1 MSYRGILRTLLV
13 RGGKQELPSQ
23 HQSVAR
29 ASLHMPVAQYQHNNS
44 TSASWAW
51 PRALGEPEVAHGRSH
66 AVAAWRRGGVALL
79 LCFCGVRSYE
89 HFQQLMDVDR
99 ALPTRRPR
107 SMGASVPV
115 AHARVPAT
123 SRLRCAPPPREP
135 FASFACLVRTRGLQ
149 LGMEQS
155 NIDVEAACLARRT
168 WRLLAVLFVLCSRA
182 FSYLANES
190 CARRR
195 GFAWC
200 GQEKDATKV
209 GFTKFGKISR
219 FDEITGGVWGGHITA
234 VNISARA
241 RIWRFLL
248 RLRAASSCALLGTY
262 LSSHPSP
269 PPSAPPRMIA
279 SRQTAHTHMI
289 VWSHTQLQYTKE
301 TSECQIVDSRGRSKR
316 FCDSRKKRCE

>member
-1 MSYRGILRTLLV
+1 MSYQGILRTLLV

-29 ASLHMPVAQYQHNNS
+29 ASLHMPVAQYQPSNS

-51 PRALGEPEVAHGRSH
+51 PCALGEPEVAHGRSH
-66 AVAAWRRGGVALL
+66 AVAAWRRGGGALL
-79 LCFCGVRSYE
+79 LCFCGARPCQ
-89 HFQQLMDVDR
+89 HFQQPMDVDR
-99 ALPTRRPR
+99 ALPTRRLR
-107 SMGASVPV
+107 TMGARVPV
-115 AHARVPAT
+115 ASERVPAT
-123 SRLRCAPPPREP
+123 SLRCASPPREP
-135 FASFACLVRTRGLQ
+135 LDSFACLVRQRRLQ

-155 NIDVEAACLARRT
+155 NVDVEAACLARRT

-219 FDEITGGVWGGHITA
+219 FDETRGSGTFANLAIP
-234 VNISARA
+234 

-248 RLRAASSCALLGTY
+248 RLRATSSCALLGTY

-269 PPSAPPRMIA
+269 PPAAPPPPI
-279 SRQTAHTHMI
+279 STPLPGTP
-289 VWSHTQLQYTKE
+289 
-301 TSECQIVDSRGRSKR
+301 CG
-316 FCDSRKKRCE
+316 